1 MIRYP
6 LLLLAIAVLLGGCTT
21 LRETEPG
28 QTARHQLLL
37 STAADEASQRISP
50 NLPAGTSVFVN
61 TDHFGS
67 SDDYQSSYAIGAIR
81 AAILKQG
88 YNLAASAD
96 EADTIA
102 EVSSGALSI
111 DRRERLLGVPS
122 ASVPIPLAGPFKTP
136 EISFWKSKER
146 TGVAKFRL
154 TFYDA
159 ETGALQ
165 DASDPVYG
173 FSHFDRSSIL
183 FFGST
188 DSNLMP
194 PEVEDRR
201 ESNAGTQD

>member
-1 MIRYP
+1 MADGFSRIKRGRQIGVFAAQHGPGIENAFPGVAQAYAENVP
-6 LLLLAIAVLLGGCTT
+6 LMV
-21 LRETEPG
+21 
-28 QTARHQLLL
+28 
-37 STAADEASQRISP
+37 
-50 NLPAGTSVFVN
+50 LPAGMALAQHYKQPTFRSTEVFAPV
-61 TDHFGS
+61 TKATFT
-67 SDDYQSSYAIGAIR
+67 
-81 AAILKQG
+81 L
-88 YNLAASAD
+88 SAD

-194 PEVEDRR
+194 PEVEERR